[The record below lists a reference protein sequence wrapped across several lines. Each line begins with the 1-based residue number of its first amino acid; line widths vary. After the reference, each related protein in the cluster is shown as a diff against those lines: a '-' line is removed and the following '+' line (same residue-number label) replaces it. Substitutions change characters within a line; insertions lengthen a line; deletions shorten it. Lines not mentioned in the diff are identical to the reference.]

1 MRGDE
6 GGNEKTEGGVL
17 ERLGYLLHC
26 LGGDQPYV

>member
-1 MRGDE
+1 MRE

-26 LGGDQPYV
+26 LGGGGQPYV